1 MDRTGFA
8 PARSIIEDGV
18 NGPLQAGIC
27 DSVRSR
33 SLLSVTL
40 MKRRIGH
47 RSRSFAPAFRGLLT
61 VLLTLT
67 YVMVGFA
74 GEIACAGE
82 TLASADR
89 IEIADAPA
97 NTDQGKADQGSKKP
111 VTVVDHCYTCVPLL
125 IPPPVLVAEP
135 AAKAVPAAYATPTFL
150 LEDHPGLDTPPPKYR
165 T

>member
-1 MDRTGFA
+1 
-8 PARSIIEDGV
+8 
-18 NGPLQAGIC
+18 
-27 DSVRSR
+27 
-33 SLLSVTL
+33 
-40 MKRRIGH
+40 MKRQIGH
-47 RSRSFAPAFRGLLT
+47 RSRFFAPAFRGLLT

-82 TLASADR
+82 TLGSADR
-89 IEIADAPA
+89 IEIADVPA

-111 VTVVDHCYTCVPLL
+111 VSVVDHCYTCVPLL

-135 AAKAVPAAYATPTFL
+135 AAKAVPPAYATPTLL
-150 LEDHPGLDTPPPKYR
+150 LEDHPGLDTPPPRYR

>member
-1 MDRTGFA
+1 
-8 PARSIIEDGV
+8 
-18 NGPLQAGIC
+18 
-27 DSVRSR
+27 
-33 SLLSVTL
+33 

-47 RSRSFAPAFRGLLT
+47 RSRSFAPAFRGPLT

-67 YVMVGFA
+67 YVIVGFA

-89 IEIADAPA
+89 LETADAAA
-97 NTDQGKADQGSKKP
+97 NRGQSNADQESKKP
-111 VTVVDHCYTCVPLL
+111 VNVVDHCYTCVPLL

-135 AAKAVPAAYATPTFL
+135 AAKALPAAYATPTFL
-150 LEDHPGLDTPPPKYR
+150 LEDHPALDTPPPKYR